1 LVMRQFEN
9 PALLIVRIEDEGL
22 PADVEPRAEAVLFLV
37 RAGKR
42 QRQAFDQGIFG
53 RNGHGAAAQSSP
65 HYATRRARRRV
76 SSRLP

>member
-1 LVMRQFEN
+1 
-9 PALLIVRIEDEGL
+9 
-22 PADVEPRAEAVLFLV
+22 V